1 MKTVLIT
8 IICLSLLL
16 CPAISEAVLKNP
28 VNEDLIIN
36 PAAAL
41 LEKEDNSSTN
51 NNEKDKAAK
60 DKFASVDNAPVEN
73 IVQCNPQEIE
83 LLARLVHAE
92 AKGEPYEGKVA
103 VAATVINRVN
113 SSAYPDTIREV
124 IYQYNHGFQYCPV
137 RNGQINLPADDV
149 ALKAAKEA
157 LQERSNRWSVVFL

>member
-1 MKTVLIT
+1 MKKALIT

-60 DKFASVDNAPVEN
+60 DKFASVDNADEN
-73 IVQCNPQEIE
+73 IMQYNPQEIE
-83 LLARLVHAE
+83 LLARLVHTE
-92 AKGEPYEGKVA
+92 AK
-103 VAATVINRVN
+103 VN
-113 SSAYPDTIREV
+113 
-124 IYQYNHGFQYCPV
+124 
-137 RNGQINLPADDV
+137 L
-149 ALKAAKEA
+149 
-157 LQERSNRWSVVFL
+157 